1 MPYCASVRINGLRV
15 ATKNFFH
22 EIDTLLDRHK
32 VDHGP
37 VLRRERLDISS
48 ASIIL
53 FSECGLIALGRE
65 QVPRLG
71 EGYPS
76 PLARWQCRQGAGQRG
91 LGCAV
96 KLRGIGRIVAGP
108 E

>member
-1 MPYCASVRINGLRV
+1 
-15 ATKNFFH
+15 
-22 EIDTLLDRHK
+22 
-32 VDHGP
+32 